1 MRSVLFPPPCPVLER
16 GWVLIEDGILQEQI
30 VASMR
35 RILQGFLLGSA
46 IGIPLG
52 LAIGSFRPVRLLLEP
67 WTEFFRFI
75 PAVAMITV
83 AVIWFGIGEES
94 KIFLIAYTTVF
105 VVIISTAAGVGA
117 VGRDKIRAA
126 QCLGATRLQVFAL
139 VALPATVPY
148 ILTGMRLAMANAFVT
163 IVAAELVASQR
174 RAGQDAVGCA
184 AVHADRGHLRGPR
197 LARPA
202 GLRDRP
208 CLPPAD
214 PRLRRAL
221 QPDHVTRENT
231 NAPPSAFSPAVA
243 LPPPCRSGLAQGA
256 PIRMTIATGVDPVLR
271 ALLRR
276 AARAASSSATGS
288 T

>member
-1 MRSVLFPPPCPVLER
+1 MTRSTVHTDRLATVAGYVAGFALLFLVWHLAAVYLVKSVLFPPPWPVLER
-16 GWVLIEDGILQEQI
+16 AVVLIEDNILQEQI

-35 RILQGFLLGSA
+35 RILQGFLIGSA
-46 IGIPLG
+46 IGIPIG
-52 LAIGSFRPVRLLLEP
+52 LAIGSFRIVRWLLEP

-105 VVIISTAAGVGA
+105 VVVIATAAGVGA

-163 IVAAELVASQR
+163 IVAAELIASND
-174 RAGQDAVGCA
+174 GLGKLLWDA
-184 AVHADRGHLRGPR
+184 R
-197 LARPA
+197 LFMQIE
-202 GLRDRP
+202 DI
-208 CLPPAD
+208 
-214 PRLRRAL
+214 
-221 QPDHVTRENT
+221 
-231 NAPPSAFSPAVA
+231 FVA
-243 LPPPCRSGLAQGA
+243 LVALGLLGFLTDRVFRLL
-256 PIRMTIATGVDPVLR
+256 IRAFAGRFNATV
-271 ALLRR
+271 
-276 AARAASSSATGS
+276 
-288 T
+288 

>member
-1 MRSVLFPPPCPVLER
+1 MGATSRAVTVAGYVAGFALLFLIWHLASIYLVRSVLFPSPFPVFVR
-16 GWVLIEDGILQEQI
+16 GWALIEDSILQEQI

-46 IGIPLG
+46 IGIPVG

-126 QCLGATRLQVFAL
+126 QCLGASKLLWDARLFMQIEDIF
-139 VALPATVPY
+139 VAL
-148 ILTGMRLAMANAFVT
+148 ISLGLLGFLTDRVFRLLIRAF
-163 IVAAELVASQR
+163 
-174 RAGQDAVGCA
+174 AG
-184 AVHADRGHLRGPR
+184 RFNP
-197 LARPA
+197 
-202 GLRDRP
+202 
-208 CLPPAD
+208 
-214 PRLRRAL
+214 
-221 QPDHVTRENT
+221 T
-231 NAPPSAFSPAVA
+231 
-243 LPPPCRSGLAQGA
+243 
-256 PIRMTIATGVDPVLR
+256 M
-271 ALLRR
+271 
-276 AARAASSSATGS
+276 
-288 T
+288 